1 MAFDHTVKGQ
11 AFRKRSGWQ
20 DYFVVMISDST
31 RTLIR
36 FLLIQLLNVS
46 FPYRGVLL
54 VSREVPVKHLN
65 CQYVK
70 HIGRSDRCVVPADSS
85 VYTSDEQWRQ
95 NEVYGVC
102 SVQNM
107 EQKTSRSCEMGWLF
121 WARCVLILR
130 DPVEVIRLHWHLL
143 SIQGLKF
150 PGIPSLSEEP
160 GKIYLL
166 DLLHPKPT
174 PVELQIMGNLDLHS
188 FNPHGISVYTDDT
201 GDVQW
206 NNTSFPRLG
215 FLLFIFMRTA
225 FFSPRFLIQN
235 YWNKM
240 LKWWKNRMHPSHKL
254 DWFKSRQFVITPFL

>member
-1 MAFDHTVKGQ
+1 
-11 AFRKRSGWQ
+11 
-20 DYFVVMISDST
+20 MISDCT
-31 RTLIR
+31 NTTIG
-36 FLLIQLLNVS
+36 FLLVQLLNVS
-46 FPYRGVLL
+46 FPYREVLL
-54 VSREVPVKHLN
+54 MSREVPVKHLN

-70 HIGRSDRCVVPADSS
+70 HISRSDRCVVAADSS
-85 VYTSDEQWRQ
+85 VHTSDEQWRP

-102 SVQNM
+102 FVQNT

-130 DPVEVIRLHWHLL
+130 DPVQVIRLHWCLL

-160 GKIYLL
+160 GKIYIL

-174 PVELQIMGNLDLHS
+174 PVELQIRGNLDLHS

-206 NNTSFPRLG
+206 KNASFSHLV

-225 FFSPRFLIQN
+225 FFFSKIFF
-235 YWNKM
+235 YSKV
-240 LKWWKNRMHPSHKL
+240 LKQDVEMVKK
-254 DWFKSRQFVITPFL
+254 